1 MARPLITLL
10 ESLRDKISEL
20 DAAQAVL
27 LSRLEKLKEENDTLR
42 RDLAE
47 KDRMLDKA
55 NSDIEFLTVSHRLA
69 ESPESLIATRR
80 RIARLIRTVDNCI
93 SMIKDE

>member
-20 DAAQAVL
+20 DAAQDVL
-27 LSRLEKLKEENDTLR
+27 LGRLEKLKEENDALR

-47 KDRMLDKA
+47 KDRLLEKA

-69 ESPESLIATRR
+69 ESPDSLVATRR